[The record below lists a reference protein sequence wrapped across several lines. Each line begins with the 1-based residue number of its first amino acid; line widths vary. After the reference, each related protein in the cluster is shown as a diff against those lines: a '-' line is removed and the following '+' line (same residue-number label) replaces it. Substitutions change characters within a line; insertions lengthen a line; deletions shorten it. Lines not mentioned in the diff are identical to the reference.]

1 LILRQIVYSP
11 ILIRE
16 DFENLNFFTCD
27 LSIWV
32 NLMVLCGAVV
42 TGMAGAVF
50 YIFQGYVDPA
60 SVFDIRWTIAIMLS
74 TVWGGIR
81 TEKGPIVGAAV
92 VVFLHFLLLA
102 KYPGISLL
110 IQGVIL
116 TGIMLLAP
124 HGMVGTLQQK
134 WAFRSSI

>member
-1 LILRQIVYSP
+1 M
-11 ILIRE
+11 
-16 DFENLNFFTCD
+16 T
-27 LSIWV
+27 
-32 NLMVLCGAVV
+32 
-42 TGMAGAVF
+42 GAVF

-74 TVWGGIR
+74 TVLGGIG

-92 VVFLHFLLLA
+92 VVFLHFLLA

-124 HGMVGTLQQK
+124 HGIVGTLQQK